1 MVHSEVRGYPLINDT
16 DIDIKLGRV
25 LDAVVLLYVKKRQ
38 LYSLLRQSEPELAD
52 QLAALDAELD
62 SLAAQQGELYEQRK
76 RRIS

>member
-1 MVHSEVRGYPLINDT
+1 VRGYAVINDT
-16 DIDIKLGRV
+16 DIDIQLGQV

-38 LYSLLRQSEPELAD
+38 LYSLLRQSEPKLAD

>member
-1 MVHSEVRGYPLINDT
+1 MITDT
-16 DIDIKLGRV
+16 DIDIQLVQV
-25 LDAVVLLYVKKRQ
+25 LDAVVLLYVKKRH

>member
-1 MVHSEVRGYPLINDT
+1 MRGYAVINDT
-16 DIDIKLGRV
+16 DIDIQLGQV
-25 LDAVVLLYVKKRQ
+25 LDAVLWLYVKKRQ
-38 LYSLLRQSEPELAD
+38 LYSLLRQSEPKLAD

>member
-38 LYSLLRQSEPELAD
+38 LYSLLRQSEPKLAD

>member
-1 MVHSEVRGYPLINDT
+1 MRGYAVINDT
-16 DIDIKLGRV
+16 DIDIQLGQV
-25 LDAVVLLYVKKRQ
+25 LDAVLWLYVKKRQ

>member
-1 MVHSEVRGYPLINDT
+1 MRGYAVINDT
-16 DIDIKLGRV
+16 DIDIQLGQV
-25 LDAVVLLYVKKRQ
+25 LDAVLWLYVKKRQ
-38 LYSLLRQSEPELAD
+38 LYSLLRKSEPKLAD

>member
-62 SLAAQQGELYEQRK
+62 SLAAQQGELYEQRE

>member
-38 LYSLLRQSEPELAD
+38 LYSLLRQSEPELAA
-52 QLAALDAELD
+52 QLEALDEELD
-62 SLAAQQGELYEQRK
+62 GLAAQQGVL
-76 RRIS
+76 

>member
-1 MVHSEVRGYPLINDT
+1 MRGYAVINDT
-16 DIDIKLGRV
+16 DIDIQLGQV

-38 LYSLLRQSEPELAD
+38 LYSLLRQSEPELAA

>member
-25 LDAVVLLYVKKRQ
+25 LDAVVLLYVKKRH

>member
-38 LYSLLRQSEPELAD
+38 LYSLLRQCEPELAD

>member
-1 MVHSEVRGYPLINDT
+1 MITDT
-16 DIDIKLGRV
+16 DIDIQLVQV
-25 LDAVVLLYVKKRQ
+25 LDAVVLLYVQKRQ
-38 LYSLLRQSEPELAD
+38 LYSLLRQCEPELAD

>member
-16 DIDIKLGRV
+16 DIVIKLGRV

-62 SLAAQQGELYEQRK
+62 SLAAQQGELYEQRE

>member
-1 MVHSEVRGYPLINDT
+1 MRGYAVINDT
-16 DIDIKLGRV
+16 DIDIQLGQV